1 MACCLGILQAAGEPG
16 GGGTRARS
24 PRPQHRERQEDKGG
38 RVGPGVRGGALP
50 IVETWAPPRPLQPRT
65 GPVGSGGTAVTNLL
79 PLSSLSCLSVFS
91 PGFLSACGCL
101 FSSPCLLLLG
111 DGG

>member
-1 MACCLGILQAAGEPG
+1 MGLE
-16 GGGTRARS
+16 
-24 PRPQHRERQEDKGG
+24 
-38 RVGPGVRGGALP
+38 VRGGELP

-79 PLSSLSCLSVFS
+79 PLCSLSCLCVFF
-91 PGFLSACGCL
+91 PGSLSACDCL
-101 FSSPCLLLLG
+101 FSSPCPLLLG